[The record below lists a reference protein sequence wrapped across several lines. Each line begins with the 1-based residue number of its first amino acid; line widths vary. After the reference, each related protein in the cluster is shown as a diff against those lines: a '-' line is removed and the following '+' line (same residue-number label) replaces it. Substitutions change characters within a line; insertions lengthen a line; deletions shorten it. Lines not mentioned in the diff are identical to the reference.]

1 MRSLG
6 LRIVILFWVVSSYA
20 QTVNLSGTVTDS
32 AGNSPLSG
40 VIVGLATLGYKDTT
54 GSDGK
59 YSVTNPPVS
68 IVAVKSI
75 GLKGAYP
82 SISGGFLFLI
92 CPKKKK

>member
-1 MRSLG
+1 MRSSWLW
-6 LRIVILFWVVSSYA
+6 IVILFCVASLSA
-20 QTVNLSGTVTDS
+20 QTVNLAGIVTDS

-59 YSVTNPPVS
+59 YSLMGLPVS
-68 IVAVKSI
+68 IIGGKSI
-75 GLKGAYP
+75 RMNGAHP
-82 SISGGFLFLI
+82 SISGGFLFSI